1 MKMTEPHS
9 VLSIGSIIT
18 SHTLISRKYK
28 NKKKFRSQTPKT
40 KYNGLK
46 IRARNDSFCMTLQ
59 FL

>member
-28 NKKKFRSQTPKT
+28 NKKNSAVKLPKQSIMGS
-40 KYNGLK
+40 KYELEM
-46 IRARNDSFCMTLQ
+46 IPFV
-59 FL
+59 